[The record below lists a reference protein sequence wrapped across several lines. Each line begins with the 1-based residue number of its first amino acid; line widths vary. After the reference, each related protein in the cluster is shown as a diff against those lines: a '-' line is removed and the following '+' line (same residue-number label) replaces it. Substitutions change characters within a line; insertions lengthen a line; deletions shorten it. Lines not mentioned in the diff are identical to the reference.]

1 MASTIK
7 VNTIQDAGG
16 NSLLV
21 SNGSGTLTTN
31 NINVKDIDWQAVVTS
46 NTTMVAGRGYFVD
59 ATSSTITMTLPASPS
74 IGDSIVVT
82 DYKKQSQNNTITIA
96 RNGSNIEGSAS
107 DTTLAAAGE
116 SMSLVYSD
124 ASRGWVKVN
133 KIEGDK
139 YISATGGTES
149 TSGSYKIHV
158 FNSSSNFVVSSIGNV
173 PTAQTVNY
181 LVVGGGGAGST
192 NPSTPNW
199 AGGGGGAG
207 GYRTNYPVGDADGL
221 SVSEQTY
228 PITVGAGGSNAS
240 GSPSV
245 FSTITSAGGGH
256 GAYAGSDTAEAGGSG
271 GGGGA
276 GGASA
281 SGAGNTP
288 PVSPPQ
294 GNPGGTGDSQPG
306 TGGNSPWG
314 GGGGGGSATAG
325 SNGPSTGG
333 AGGSGT
339 ANSITGSSIT
349 FSGGGGGGSYGGTA
363 RGDGGTN
370 AGSGASPNTDATAA
384 TANRGG
390 GGGGHG
396 GPGSGARAGTA
407 GGSGI
412 VVIRYKYQA

>member
-1 MASTIK
+1 MTTKITSA
-7 VNTIQDAGG
+7 NLD
-16 NSLLV
+16 NLPNLV
-21 SNGSGTLTTN
+21 
-31 NINVKDIDWQAVVTS
+31 DWQAVVSS
-46 NTTMVAGRGYFVD
+46 NTTMVAGKGYFVD
-59 ATSSTITMTLPASPS
+59 SSGGTITMTLPASPS
-74 IGDSIVVT
+74 LGDVVAVHAL
-82 DYKKQSQNNTITIA
+82 DGASNAVTID
-96 RNGSNIEGSAS
+96 RNSSNIEGATANLTMDS
-107 DTTLAAAGE
+107 TYAAITF
-116 SMSLVYSD
+116 VYSD
-124 ASRGWVKVN
+124 ASNGWVRQN
-133 KIEGDK
+133 LRAPDSFIN
-139 YISATGGTES
+139 ATGGTES
-149 TSGSYKIHV
+149 TSGDYKIHV
-158 FNSSSNFVVSSIGNV
+158 FNSSSNFVVSSIGNQ

-181 LVVGGGGAGST
+181 LVVAGGGAGST

-207 GYRTNYPVGDADGL
+207 GFRTNYPVGDASGL
-221 SVSEQTY
+221 SISAQTY

-276 GGASA
+276 GCASA

-349 FSGGGGGGSYGGTA
+349 FSSGGGGGSYGGTA

-412 VVIRYKYQA
+412 VVIRYKYQG

>member
-46 NTTMVAGRGYFVD
+46 DTTMVAGRGYFVD

-82 DYKKQSQNNTITIA
+82 DYKQQSQNNTITIA
-96 RNGSNIEGSAS
+96 RNSSNIEGSAS
-107 DTTLAAAGE
+107 NITISSAGE
-116 SMSLVYSD
+116 SLSLVFSD
-124 ASRGWVKVN
+124 ATRGWVKVN

-149 TSGSYKIHV
+149 TSGSYKIHT

-173 PTAQTVNY
+173 TTAQTVNY
-181 LVVGGGGAGST
+181 LVVAGGGAGST

-207 GYRTNYPVGDADGL
+207 GFRTNYPVGDDSGL
-221 SVSEQTY
+221 SISAQTY

-240 GSPSV
+240 GSAST
-245 FSTITSAGGGH
+245 FSTIASAGGGH

-333 AGGSGT
+333 AGGAGT

-349 FSGGGGGGSYGGTA
+349 FSGGGGGGTYGNPA

-370 AGSGASPNTDATAA
+370 AGSGASPSTDATAA